1 MEKTAFSVTPQ
12 AWDRAADIFQ
22 AGLFQSYDWGK
33 LMEELP
39 NTSFH
44 PVKLT
49 SDGGQV
55 IYVPVFEQN
64 GSLSGNMIGYGGVI
78 SDRPIS
84 FEWLQS
90 EIKAL
95 FGKKLSRLLL
105 PHDQTPF
112 IEETGEQWGEKTTHI
127 LSLPDTFEELW
138 TNCSGKART
147 AVRYAE
153 KKNVS
158 VRLIGQESIHEFY
171 DLYKAHIA
179 AIGAAY
185 MLSQDFFQRLHE
197 SLGRQ
202 VFWVGAFLENEMIS
216 SSIFL
221 YDHSHFY
228 YWQNVN
234 SPAGKETQA
243 SYLLM
248 RNALSFAID
257 KKLQWV
263 DFGYSHSKE
272 IARPKRYW
280 GAEEKRCR
288 HFTETE

>member
-1 MEKTAFSVTPQ
+1 MQNTANLVTRQ
-12 AWDRAADIFQ
+12 AWDRAAGIFQ
-22 AGLFQSYDWGK
+22 TGLFQSYDWGK

-44 PVKLT
+44 PIKLI

-64 GSLSGNMIGYGGVI
+64 GLLSGNMIGYGGVI

-90 EIKAL
+90 EIEAL
-95 FGKKLSRLLL
+95 FGQKLSRLLL
-105 PHDQTPF
+105 PHGQTSF
-112 IEETGEQWGEKTTHI
+112 IEEKGEQWAEKATHI
-127 LSLPDTFEELW
+127 LTLPDTFEELW

-158 VRLIGQESIHEFY
+158 VRLIGQELIPEFY
-171 DLYKAHIA
+171 ELYKAHTA

-185 MLSQDFFQRLHE
+185 MLSQDFFQKLLE

-202 VFWVGAFLENEMIS
+202 VFWVGAFLESEMIS

-248 RNALSFAID
+248 RNALSFAIG

-288 HFTETE
+288 HFTEAE

>member
-1 MEKTAFSVTPQ
+1 
-12 AWDRAADIFQ
+12 
-22 AGLFQSYDWGK
+22 
-33 LMEELP
+33 MEELP

-44 PVKLT
+44 PVRLT

-95 FGKKLSRLLL
+95 FGQKLSRLLL

-112 IEETGEQWGEKTTHI
+112 IEESGEQWEEKTTHI

-179 AIGAAY
+179 AIGLAY
-185 MLSQDFFQRLHE
+185 MLSQDFFR
-197 SLGRQ
+197 GC
-202 VFWVGAFLENEMIS
+202 M
-216 SSIFL
+216 
-221 YDHSHFY
+221 
-228 YWQNVN
+228 
-234 SPAGKETQA
+234 K
-243 SYLLM
+243 
-248 RNALSFAID
+248 ALADKSF
-257 KKLQWV
+257 
-263 DFGYSHSKE
+263 G
-272 IARPKRYW
+272 
-280 GAEEKRCR
+280 
-288 HFTETE
+288 

>member
-1 MEKTAFSVTPQ
+1 MQKTAVCTSRQV
-12 AWDRAADIFQ
+12 WDRAADMYQ

-39 NTSFH
+39 ETSFH
-44 PVKLT
+44 PVRLT
-49 SDGGQV
+49 TDGGQV
-55 IYVPVFEQN
+55 IYMPIFEQR
-64 GSLSGNMIGYGGVI
+64 GTLSGSMIGYGGVI

-90 EIKAL
+90 EIQAI
-95 FGKKLSRLLL
+95 FGQKMSRLLL
-105 PHDQTPF
+105 PYGQTSF
-112 IEETGEQWGEKTTHI
+112 IGESESEWTDKMTHI
-127 LSLPDTFEELW
+127 LALPDTFDELW
-138 TNCSGKART
+138 TSISGKART

-153 KKNVS
+153 KES
-158 VRLIGQESIHEFY
+158 VIVRQIGQKELGEFY
-171 DLYKAHIA
+171 ELYKEHTA
-179 AIGAAY
+179 AIGSAY
-185 MLSQDFFQRLHE
+185 VLSPAFFQKLLD
-197 SLGRQ
+197 SLADR
-202 VFWVGAFLENEMIS
+202 VYWVGAFLEQKLIS

-221 YDHSHFY
+221 YDGSHFY

-234 SPAGKETQA
+234 SLAGKKAQA

-248 RNALSFAID
+248 RDALQFAIRN
-257 KKLQWV
+257 KLHWA

-288 HFTETE
+288 HFTRAE